1 MSKTYLHLGAGTRR
15 IPGFINIDVEP
26 GAELQLDLT
35 QPLPW
40 PDGSV
45 HGIYSEHFIEH
56 IAQADAIGL
65 LRECRRVLVPGGLI
79 RIATPDLREMV
90 LDYLEGRVHP
100 DWEKF
105 GLSWTANVC
114 ERLNIGMRWWGHQ
127 WMYDEEELTRLA
139 QMVGLTPNGRHQLGE
154 SGEPLFCNLEY
165 RESSTLILEF
175 RKPNRMLTA
184 NERPLVSITIPSY
197 KPDFFETALQSALN
211 QTYREFEIVI
221 CDDCPDDGIR
231 RIVDNYIGAH
241 PNIRYFRNETRLNRE
256 NLVKCVAMA
265 QGEFVKFLN
274 DDDVLLPHCIE
285 RMLDCFRCHPDLTFV
300 TSKRQ
305 RIDPQ
310 GQALEEI
317 FETLCAVSEDAVIE
331 GVSLGTCL
339 LSSFR
344 NFVGEP
350 TTALFRKREVTHFE
364 PDYIAVDNHK
374 TYGINDVAVWCNLAV
389 MGNAAYLCEPLSL
402 FRIHPKQ
409 AQLALRDEVLAGA
422 LEGIKILRA
431 SWDRRGLSRGQ
442 QGNTL
447 LWKPLGQPQSPWRAR
462 GIIPTNAGWQDIPL
476 PPEMPQIRHQQTS
489 PPPSLGHLAPSPLA
503 YDTWLEKRCLDDL
516 DAAIYREHVE
526 KLWPRHLLCEFIMHL
541 RPDESTRLADTIDSL
556 SEQYYDG
563 WRLTIFSEAPSPESD
578 INASSSPVRW
588 IRIPDKNSFVAS
600 LEEGLKHSHADWLG
614 LFPCGTRFAPHA
626 LLAIGDHA
634 AQNAKLRAIYTDED
648 IIDDR
653 GSRHSPQFKPDFN
666 LELLRAKDYI
676 GGIFICRDALL
687 NCANPVP
694 DSPLSPYDAV
704 LRVADLFGDSA
715 IGHIADVLTHAPE
728 EMAPVPEA
736 TTREALRAH
745 LARRGHNADLADG
758 LVPGVT
764 RRLRYRHPVTASVS
778 IIIPTRNRLDL
789 LGPCIESLL
798 RETPSAHWEL
808 ILVDNDSDDPALP
821 AYYETLQAMLPGRL
835 QLLRHPGSFDFA
847 AMNNRAAEIAR
858 GDYLLLLNNDT
869 VCIHDDWLEAM
880 LNQAQRPDVG
890 IVGARLLYPDTLR
903 IQHAGIVLGMS
914 GAAGHIFS
922 EAIGH
927 DEGGYLDRALLDQ
940 EYSAVTGACL
950 MIRADLY
957 RDLGGLDGELF
968 KVSYNDID
976 LCLKVRDRGLKV
988 IYTPHATLLHHGSAS
1003 QNATAP
1009 TSDKIANFQR
1019 ETARFIKHWL
1029 PRLATDP
1036 AWNRHL
1042 SLAST
1047 TPEIEAEIVPTWNPD
1062 FRDRP
1067 RILAL
1072 PAATAGTAEYRNL
1085 APLRALH
1092 AKGEVQYA
1100 ATCQARA
1107 GFDRAPTPI
1116 ELARAAPDTL
1126 LIHAPVDNVR
1136 GLALQEY
1143 KTHNSG
1149 ILRVFSLDDLITN
1162 IPADNPTSSLLTP
1175 SVMRERLQ
1183 LGLAACDRL
1192 IVSTAPLAEA
1202 CRGMIDDIRIIPN
1215 RLALDLWGNAKAPRR
1230 VGKKLRVG
1238 WVGAQQHAGD
1248 LKLLQ
1253 PVIEATHREVD
1264 WIFLGMQPEGV
1275 SAWIAETHEFVHPL
1289 ADYPAKLASLDLDLA
1304 VAPLEIHAFNEAKSN
1319 LRLLEYGYLGWPVI
1333 CTDILPYQTDA
1344 PPVLRLPNDPARW
1357 IAAIRERIGES
1368 SALAKEGDALRTWV
1382 CHNFILEE
1390 KLDDWLAAL
1399 TR

>member
-1 MSKTYLHLGAGTRR
+1 MTTPDSLPPNTALLRTETKNYHGWVHAKTIGELDAKIYQEHAKNLWKTRR
-15 IPGFINIDVEP
+15 LFEFCLVLEP
-26 GAELQLDLT
+26 GRE
-35 QPLPW
+35 PLLA
-40 PDGSV
+40 DS
-45 HGIYSEHFIEH
+45 I
-56 IAQADAIGL
+56 DAI
-65 LRECRRVLVPGGLI
+65 
-79 RIATPDLREMV
+79 
-90 LDYLEGRVHP
+90 
-100 DWEKF
+100 
-105 GLSWTANVC
+105 S
-114 ERLNIGMRWWGHQ
+114 Q
-127 WMYDEEELTRLA
+127 
-139 QMVGLTPNGRHQLGE
+139 
-154 SGEPLFCNLEY
+154 
-165 RESSTLILEF
+165 
-175 RKPNRMLTA
+175 
-184 NERPLVSITIPSY
+184 
-197 KPDFFETALQSALN
+197 
-211 QTYREFEIVI
+211 
-221 CDDCPDDGIR
+221 
-231 RIVDNYIGAH
+231 
-241 PNIRYFRNETRLNRE
+241 
-256 NLVKCVAMA
+256 
-265 QGEFVKFLN
+265 
-274 DDDVLLPHCIE
+274 
-285 RMLDCFRCHPDLTFV
+285 
-300 TSKRQ
+300 
-305 RIDPQ
+305 
-310 GQALEEI
+310 
-317 FETLCAVSEDAVIE
+317 
-331 GVSLGTCL
+331 
-339 LSSFR
+339 
-344 NFVGEP
+344 
-350 TTALFRKREVTHFE
+350 
-364 PDYIAVDNHK
+364 
-374 TYGINDVAVWCNLAV
+374 
-389 MGNAAYLCEPLSL
+389 
-402 FRIHPKQ
+402 
-409 AQLALRDEVLAGA
+409 
-422 LEGIKILRA
+422 
-431 SWDRRGLSRGQ
+431 
-442 QGNTL
+442 
-447 LWKPLGQPQSPWRAR
+447 
-462 GIIPTNAGWQDIPL
+462 
-476 PPEMPQIRHQQTS
+476 
-489 PPPSLGHLAPSPLA
+489 
-503 YDTWLEKRCLDDL
+503 
-516 DAAIYREHVE
+516 
-526 KLWPRHLLCEFIMHL
+526 
-541 RPDESTRLADTIDSL
+541 
-556 SEQYYDG
+556 QYYDG
-563 WRLTIFSEAPSPESD
+563 WRLTIFARTPSPE
-578 INASSSPVRW
+578 AEFTRGGSPVRW
-588 IRIPDKNSFVAS
+588 IQLPENSSPTEAINAHLIQS
-600 LEEGLKHSHADWLG
+600 TAHWIG
-614 LFPCGTRFAPHA
+614 LFECGTRLAPQ
-626 LLAIGDHA
+626 LLLSLSDYLAIHPEWR
-634 AQNAKLRAIYTDED
+634 LVYTDED
-648 IIDDR
+648 TIDEVGNR
-653 GSRHSPQFKPDFN
+653 LSPLFKPDFN
-666 LELLRAKDYI
+666 LELLRSTDYI
-676 GGIFICRDALL
+676 GSLFVERDALL
-687 NCANPVP
+687 AAGGYAKNAEATYLDIALRIV
-694 DSPLSPYDAV
+694 DSL
-704 LRVADLFGDSA
+704 GDPA
-715 IGHIADVLTHAPE
+715 LGHIPDVLVH
-728 EMAPVPEA
+728 VPTPAFRRA
-736 TTREALRAH
+736 TEGGAAQALREH
-745 LARRGHNADLADG
+745 FSRRGIAAEIFQG
-758 LVPGVT
+758 LSEGST
-764 RRLRYRHPVTASVS
+764 CRILYQHPATPLVS

-847 AMNNRAAEIAR
+847 AMNNRAAEIAC

-1275 SAWIAETHEFVHPL
+1275 SDWIAETHEFVHPL